1 MLINGIRVNLCC
13 FVRVCVLRGLVYVCS
28 SSMELW
34 LPMALLIKDK
44 RLMAHVWRLMKILTT
59 TAVPSITTAT
69 VKTSNFKQIKTVQ
82 SVIERLKPK
91 D

>member
-1 MLINGIRVNLCC
+1 
-13 FVRVCVLRGLVYVCS
+13 
-28 SSMELW
+28 
-34 LPMALLIKDK
+34 MALLIKDK